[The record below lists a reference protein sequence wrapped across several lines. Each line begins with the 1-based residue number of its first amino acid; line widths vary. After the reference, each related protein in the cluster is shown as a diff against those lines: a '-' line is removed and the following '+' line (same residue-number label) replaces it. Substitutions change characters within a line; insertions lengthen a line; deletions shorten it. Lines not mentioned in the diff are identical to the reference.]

1 MISMSSQRLNDDF
14 ALKIN
19 ILPIGITNLKLRTT
33 SSKGCNEQRM
43 PDNKHVSRVEK
54 ELHRIS
60 IRNQWRMGN
69 PMGMKLIIATHCY
82 ITLSRLIDWN

>member
-1 MISMSSQRLNDDF
+1 MISMSSQRLNYDF

-19 ILPIGITNLKLRTT
+19 ILPITNLKLRTT

-43 PDNKHVSRVEK
+43 PDNKHVSRVAK
-54 ELHRIS
+54 ELQS